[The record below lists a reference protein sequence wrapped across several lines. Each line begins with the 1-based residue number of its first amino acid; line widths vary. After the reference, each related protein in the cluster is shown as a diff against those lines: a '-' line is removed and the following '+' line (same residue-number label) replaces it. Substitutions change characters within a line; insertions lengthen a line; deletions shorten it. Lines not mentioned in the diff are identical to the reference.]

1 MEPQSMTQ
9 TCLPRPALLETQ
21 KPRSLSALFNICAAL
36 LVLLV
41 LSACKPEETEVAV
54 KSIVL
59 PTTDVDADW
68 KEFVSQVAR
77 SKFIKGKTK
86 KLYVRFLGSQED
98 TKGHLRDTINIF
110 TRGVENGT
118 LQVFGSQNSRNM
130 SELLVEAF
138 NTEYIDGKLNG
149 SRFVF
154 IGQRQ
159 HEAAVRDAAIKS
171 GVTFEFYPID

>member
-1 MEPQSMTQ
+1 MLSIQWTEPKFMTQ
-9 TCLPRPALLETQ
+9 NRFFTSTI
-21 KPRSLSALFNICAAL
+21 FNFLAAI
-36 LVLLV
+36 LVMIA
-41 LSACKPEETEVAV
+41 LSACKPEATEATV
-54 KSIVL
+54 KTITL

-68 KEFVSQVAR
+68 KEFVNQVAR
-77 SKFIKGKTK
+77 SKFVKGKTK

-154 IGQRQ
+154 IGSRQ
-159 HEAAVRDAAIKS
+159 HEAEVREAAIKS

>member
-1 MEPQSMTQ
+1 MTQ
-9 TCLPRPALLETQ
+9 NRF
-21 KPRSLSALFNICAAL
+21 SATIVFKILA
-36 LVLLV
+36 VLLV
-41 LSACKPEETEVAV
+41 VIAFSACQSETTEATV
-54 KSIVL
+54 KAITL

-68 KEFVSQVAR
+68 KEFINQVAR
-77 SKFIKGKTK
+77 SKFVKGKTK

-154 IGQRQ
+154 IGSRQ
-159 HEAAVRDAAIKS
+159 HETAVREAAIKS